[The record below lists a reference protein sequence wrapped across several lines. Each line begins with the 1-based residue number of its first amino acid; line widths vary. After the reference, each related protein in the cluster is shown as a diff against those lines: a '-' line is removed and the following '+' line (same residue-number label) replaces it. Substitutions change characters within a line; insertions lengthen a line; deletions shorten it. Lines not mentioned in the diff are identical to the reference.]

1 MSVIESNKRGR
12 LNRWAGRLINRRL
25 VLWLCS
31 LAVIA
36 LLSAALGAIFWS
48 TRMKATYEVET
59 GRGREG
65 ESFVAEIPREPLQ
78 RIVAGDSVE
87 IDTGGEKTIAGSV
100 RSVGD
105 AVGATIQLEIAAGA
119 PLPPRVKI
127 TLRSRRLLAAFRR
140 SGGSVP

>member
-1 MSVIESNKRGR
+1 MSASENNKRGR

-25 VLWLCS
+25 VLWLWS

-36 LLSAALGAIFWS
+36 LLVAALGAIFWL

-59 GRGREG
+59 GGGREG
-65 ESFVAEIPREPLQ
+65 ETFIAEIPREPLQ
-78 RIVAGDSVE
+78 RIVAGDAVE
-87 IDTGGEKTIAGSV
+87 IDIGGEKTVAGLV
-100 RSVGD
+100 RSVGE
-105 AVGATIQLEIAAGA
+105 AVGATIQLEIAVGA

-140 SGGSVP
+140 EG